1 LKRFLLILFVT
12 LFPALAAAQ
21 ADWPS
26 RPVRFIV
33 SQSTG
38 GSIDIAA
45 RAIGQKLSAALG
57 QQFII
62 DNRAGANGMIAI
74 DAAAKAPADGYTW
87 LVSSPGPLINN
98 QFVYKNV
105 SYDTLRDFVPVTQI
119 SSIAFLMA
127 VNVNSPYRSVQDVV
141 AAAKAKPGELKY
153 ASTGSGNQTHLAAEI
168 LAHTTGTKLLHIPY
182 KGEAP
187 AIGDLMGGQVDMII
201 GTMPALLAQVR
212 AGRLRPIAVCQPQRS
227 SAAPDV
233 PTMIEAGYPA
243 VEVTG
248 WTGILAPAGT
258 PPAIVK
264 RLHEGVAKTLAD
276 PEMREFLAKQGA
288 EPVGSTPE
296 AFTAFIRT
304 ETVKWGTA
312 AKAAGLKPE

>member
-1 LKRFLLILFVT
+1 LKRFAFALFLALV
-12 LFPALAAAQ
+12 PAVAAAQ
-21 ADWPS
+21 GDWPS

-45 RAIGQKLSAALG
+45 RAIAQKLSAAMG

-62 DNRAGANGMIAI
+62 DNRAGANGMIAL
-74 DAAAKAPADGYTW
+74 DAAAKAPADGYTL

-98 QFVYKNV
+98 QFVYKSV

-127 VNVNSPYRSVQDVV
+127 VNVNSPYKSVQDVV
-141 AAAKAKPGELKY
+141 AAAKARPGEVKY

-168 LAHTTGTKLLHIPY
+168 LAQASATKLLHIPY

-227 SAAPDV
+227 GAAPDV
-233 PTMIEAGYPA
+233 PTMAEAGYPA

-248 WTGILAPAGT
+248 WTGILAPAAT
-258 PPAIVK
+258 PAAIVK
-264 RLHEGVAKTLAD
+264 RLHEGVAKTLAE

-296 AFTAFIRT
+296 AFAAFIRT
-304 ETVKWGTA
+304 ESVKWGTA

>member
-1 LKRFLLILFVT
+1 LKRLVLLLLSLI
-12 LFPALAAAQ
+12 PAVAAAQ

-33 SQSTG
+33 SQSAG

-57 QQFII
+57 QQFIV
-62 DNRAGANGMIAI
+62 DNRPGANGMIAV
-74 DAAAKAPADGYTW
+74 DAAAKAAPDGYTL

-98 QFVYKNV
+98 AFVYKSV
-105 SYDTLRDFVPVTQI
+105 SYDTARDFVPVAQI

-127 VNVNSPYRSVQDVV
+127 VNVNSPYRSVQDIV
-141 AAAKAKPGELKY
+141 AAAKAKPGEVKY
-153 ASTGSGNQTHLAAEI
+153 ASTGSGNQTHLAAEM
-168 LAHTTGTKLLHIPY
+168 LAQGTGTKLLHIPY

-187 AIGDLMGGQVDMII
+187 AIADLIGGQVDFII

-212 AGRLRPIAVCQPQRS
+212 GGRLRPIAVCQRERS
-227 SAAPDV
+227 SAAPEV
-233 PTMIEAGYPA
+233 PTMAEAGYPA

-248 WTGILAPAGT
+248 WTGILAPTGT

-264 RLHEGVAKTLAD
+264 RLNESVVAALAE

-288 EPVGSTPE
+288 EPVTSSPE
-296 AFTAFIRT
+296 AFGAFIRS
-304 ETVKWGTA
+304 ETVKWGGA

>member
-1 LKRFLLILFVT
+1 LKRLVLVLLSLI
-12 LFPALAAAQ
+12 PAVAAAQ

-33 SQSTG
+33 SQSAG

-45 RAIGQKLSAALG
+45 RAIGQKLSATLG
-57 QQFII
+57 QQFIV
-62 DNRAGANGMIAI
+62 DNRPGANGMIAV
-74 DAAAKAPADGYTW
+74 DAAAKAAPDGYTL

-98 QFVYKNV
+98 AFVYKSV
-105 SYDTLRDFVPVTQI
+105 SYDTARDFVPVAQI

-127 VNVNSPYRSVQDVV
+127 VNVNSPYRSVQDIV
-141 AAAKAKPGELKY
+141 AAARAKPGEVKY
-153 ASTGSGNQTHLAAEI
+153 ASTGSGNQTHLAAEM
-168 LAHTTGTKLLHIPY
+168 LAQAAGTKLLHIPY

-187 AIGDLMGGQVDMII
+187 AIADLIGGQVDFII

-212 AGRLRPIAVCQPQRS
+212 GGRLRPLAVCQRERS
-227 SAAPDV
+227 NAAPEV
-233 PTMIEAGYPA
+233 PTMGEAGYPA

-248 WTGILAPAGT
+248 WTGILAPTGT

-264 RLHEGVAKTLAD
+264 RLNESVVAALAE

-288 EPVGSTPE
+288 EPVTSSPE
-296 AFTAFIRT
+296 AFGAFIRS
-304 ETVKWGTA
+304 ETVKWGGA

>member
-1 LKRFLLILFVT
+1 LKRFVLVLF
-12 LFPALAAAQ
+12 LGLASSLAAAQ
-21 ADWPS
+21 SDWPS

-45 RAIGQKLSAALG
+45 RAIGQKLSGAMG
-57 QQFII
+57 QQFIV
-62 DNRAGANGMIAI
+62 DNRAGANGMIAV
-74 DAAAKAPADGYTW
+74 DAAAKAQADGYTL

-105 SYDTLRDFVPVTQI
+105 TYDTLRDFTPVTQI

-127 VNVNSPYRSVQDVV
+127 VNVNSPYKSVQDVV
-141 AAAKAKPGELKY
+141 AAAKARPGEVKY
-153 ASTGSGNQTHLAAEI
+153 ASTGAGNQTHLAAEM
-168 LAHTTGTKLLHIPY
+168 LAQASATKLLHIPY

-227 SAAPDV
+227 GAAPEV
-233 PTMIEAGYPA
+233 PTMAEAGYPA

-264 RLHEGVAKTLAD
+264 RLQDGVAKALAE

-288 EPVGSTPE
+288 DPVGSTPE
-296 AFTAFIRT
+296 AFAAFIRT